1 MSRLLLLVGLREY
14 CHKQATMGWVSS
26 EALFEYDFSII
37 TFFIIINGHLA
48 ARYNLFAYEDSA
60 TATDNFFFF
69 ELERRMILSI
79 K

>member
-1 MSRLLLLVGLREY
+1 MGLREY

-48 ARYNLFAYEDSA
+48 ARYNLFAYDYEDSA
-60 TATDNFFFF
+60 TATDIYIFF
-69 ELERRMILSI
+69 ELERRIILSI